1 MEDNN
6 NSNNTPTTEET
17 SMLNLREI
25 ILQCLKHW
33 RWYAATVG
41 VAIVT
46 AFIYIKATPPTYKR
60 DASIMV
66 LDAGAESSA
75 LGKMLADFT
84 DMGFTFSD
92 KSNANNVMAALQS
105 PDVMREVVT
114 SLGIDVTYTSP
125 AALYDVTL
133 YGKTLPVEVK
143 FRDVKPEETA
153 SMSLVINDD
162 GSVIMSDFS
171 KDGKSVSSDNLRCLV
186 GQTVSTPLGAVSISP
201 TEHYAKAKR
210 DFRSINVDK
219 ISINTAA
226 SRFLG
231 NLSVSL
237 ADKKST
243 ILNLSYTDLSTER
256 AEDILN
262 SIINTYNE
270 VWVKNRSR
278 VSNSTARFIDE
289 RLAIIEREL
298 GLVDADI
305 ANYKSKNLVPDIE
318 TAYTLSMERADKNSA
333 MLLDLNTRLAVA
345 RYIRNYIVDNANN
358 EQLIPVDLGLDNDK
372 IDAQIESYNA
382 IQLERNQ
389 MMANSGSQNPLVR
402 DMDKQLAQ
410 IRRAIVYS
418 MDNMILSL
426 STRISHLQNDE
437 QKTYTN
443 ISANP
448 SQEQFLLTV
457 ERQQKVKEALYLF
470 LLQKR
475 EENELAR
482 AFNADNTQVIKSP
495 TGSDAPIAPRT
506 TIIMLIAFVAGLALP
521 TIAIYGLMSL
531 DTTVHRRRD
540 VECDT
545 AAPIL
550 GILPSCPGRPAAGL
564 LAILGIERITHLACH
579 IMVSHGHSDAIGE
592 ALRVL
597 RVNFDAFLGANSE
610 HSITIVT
617 SLDDNV
623 GKTFVTANLGAL
635 IAMSG
640 RRTLIIDGNLRHPS
654 LSNLAKGHKR
664 GLAELLRDPSLAIE
678 DVICESAVCHLLHIL
693 PAGITEANPIE
704 LLIRDALS
712 TIAAKLCSLY
722 DCVLIDSPALSQM
735 ADTTLLAQIAQST
748 IVVLRAGQTPRSSI
762 SNIER
767 LRQSGHF
774 GNVAIVITDSPGHG
788 GCA

>member
-1 MEDNN
+1 MNRNIPKHFSNNFRLNIDKLPSKESDRLNLYILLPGLVLGAALFCLGLFEFINGSN
-6 NSNNTPTTEET
+6 NSQPLFDKL
-17 SMLNLREI
+17 M
-25 ILQCLKHW
+25 
-33 RWYAATVG
+33 
-41 VAIVT
+41 
-46 AFIYIKATPPTYKR
+46 
-60 DASIMV
+60 

-443 ISANP
+443 IS
-448 SQEQFLLTV
+448 
-457 ERQQKVKEALYLF
+457 
-470 LLQKR
+470 KR

-579 IMVSHGHSDAIGE
+579 IMVSPGHSDAIGE

>member
-6 NSNNTPTTEET
+6 NSNPTTEET
-17 SMLNLREI
+17 TTPNLREI
-25 ILQCLKHW
+25 MVQCLKHW
-33 RWYAATVG
+33 RWYATTIG
-41 VAIVT
+41 VAIAA

-66 LDAGAESSA
+66 LDAGTESSA

-125 AALYDVTL
+125 AALYDVSL
-133 YGKTLPVEVK
+133 YGTTLPVKVK
-143 FRDVKPEETA
+143 FRDVKPEESA
-153 SMSLVINDD
+153 SMCLVINDD

-171 KDGKSVSSDNLRCLV
+171 KNGKPVGSGNLRCLV
-186 GQTVSTPLGAVSISP
+186 GQTVSTPVGTVTISP

-210 DFRSINVDK
+210 DFRSINVNK
-219 ISINTAA
+219 ISINNAA

-495 TGSDAPIAPRT
+495 TGSDTPIAPRT
-506 TIIMLIAFVAGLALP
+506 AIIMLIAFAAGLALP

-531 DTTVHRRRD
+531 DTTVRKRRD
-540 VECDT
+540 VECAT

-550 GILPSCPGRPAAGL
+550 GILPSCPYRPAAGL
-564 LAILGIERITHLACH
+564 LAVLGIERLTHSACH
-579 IMVSHGHSDAIGE
+579 IMVSPGHSDTIGE
-592 ALRVL
+592 ALRML

-610 HSITIVT
+610 HNITIVT
-617 SLDDNV
+617 SPDGNV
-623 GKTFVTANLGAL
+623 GKTFITANLGAL

-640 RRTLIIDGNLRHPS
+640 RRTLVIDGNLRHPS
-654 LSNLAKGHKR
+654 LSNLAKGHQL
-664 GLAELLRDPSLAIE
+664 GLADILRNPSLTIE
-678 DVICESAVCHLLHIL
+678 DVIYKSTVCQSLHIL
-693 PAGITEANPIE
+693 PAGIADANPIE
-704 LLIRDALS
+704 LLTRDALS
-712 TIAAKLCSLY
+712 TIAEKLCNLY
-722 DCVLIDSPALSQM
+722 DCVLIDSPALSPM

-748 IVVLRAGQTPRSSI
+748 IMVLRAGQTPRSSV

-774 GNVAIVITDSPGHG
+774 GNVAIVITDSPDYDGY
-788 GCA
+788 A